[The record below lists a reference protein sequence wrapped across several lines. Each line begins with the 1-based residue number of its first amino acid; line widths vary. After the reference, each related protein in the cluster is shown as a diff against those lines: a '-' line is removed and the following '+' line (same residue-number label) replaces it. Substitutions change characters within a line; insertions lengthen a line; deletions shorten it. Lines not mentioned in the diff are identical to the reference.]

1 MEVIRPM
8 RLDKARPLIV
18 VDNTYRCGH
27 CLSLKVEWAELETV
41 HYRDHMGGKVI
52 IEPGYFCLDCEQIS
66 LPNKSDEAMEM
77 RP

>member
-1 MEVIRPM
+1 M

-41 HYRDHMGGKVI
+41 RNRDHMGYKVI

>member
-41 HYRDHMGGKVI
+41 RYRDHMGGKVI